1 MHSYAKAN
9 YFKFNRKLYTH
20 SYCIQLCHKYLQ
32 PNWKLS
38 SRLYCNIGI
47 QYCNIDVQVARS
59 TLQSLKSLT
68 SCWSIVTLVFN
79 VLNLSHKHVIYK
91 YFKSFKGYNV
101 CTPTE
106 AQACYITITAKFH
119 DIGFLTY

>member
-1 MHSYAKAN
+1 MHFYAKAN
-9 YFKFNRKLYTH
+9 YFKFNKKLYTH

-32 PNWKLS
+32 PNRMLS

-59 TLQSLKSLT
+59 ILQSLKSLT
-68 SCWSIVTLVFN
+68 SCRSIITLVFN

-91 YFKSFKGYNV
+91 YFKSFKGCIMSVHRLKHKCVTLRLRPNS
-101 CTPTE
+101 
-106 AQACYITITAKFH
+106 TILDF
-119 DIGFLTY
+119 